1 LHAVD
6 GLAET
11 PSFVIMIQVSVC
23 KLCAFVYNIRVVL
36 FSYHVVFCSI
46 QASVE
51 WIWSSRAMYLLHR
64 VSSFWFSRTCILPI
78 NALTPLTK
86 LSRTTKWQGVLF
98 PCRFAQLPLY
108 GFASVVVDGLPNC
121 HLRLL
126 YNAWLSFRF
135 QVFDRIFCQRNPH
148 ETLVSLLWDTA
159 PEITARFSTL
169 STTSISFHSS
179 LYLCC
184 RTWWGFFFISF

>member
-1 LHAVD
+1 
-6 GLAET
+6 
-11 PSFVIMIQVSVC
+11 
-23 KLCAFVYNIRVVL
+23 
-36 FSYHVVFCSI
+36 
-46 QASVE
+46 
-51 WIWSSRAMYLLHR
+51 MYLLHR

-169 STTSISFHSS
+169 SITSISFHSS

-184 RTWWGFFFISF
+184 HTWWGVFFLYHSRRAESWWNSEELDLPGLGRNLKASEQFIVQ

>member
-1 LHAVD
+1 MDL
-6 GLAET
+6 GLSTAANGLR
-11 PSFVIMIQVSVC
+11 C
-23 KLCAFVYNIRVVL
+23 
-36 FSYHVVFCSI
+36 
-46 QASVE
+46 
-51 WIWSSRAMYLLHR
+51 
-64 VSSFWFSRTCILPI
+64 FSRVNMEFKSNVSI
-78 NALTPLTK
+78 AQ
-86 LSRTTKWQGVLF
+86 SQ
-98 PCRFAQLPLY
+98 FAQLPLY

-169 STTSISFHSS
+169 SITSISFHSS

-184 RTWWGFFFISF
+184 HTW